1 LTVGAW
7 LCAVASA
14 ARFGDPGGPPIVFS
28 AGFTSD
34 MVLESSRPTVYGLV
48 AGPLVST
55 AKVEVSLIHPHST
68 YINPPTITVQCG
80 ELAS

>member
-48 AGPLVST
+48 AGPLVSG
-55 AKVEVSLIHPHST
+55 AKVEVSLIHPHAFHVHQ
-68 YINPPTITVQCG
+68 PTDHNRAVRRAG
-80 ELAS
+80 